1 MPHESIIKME
11 VLVSNV
17 LKIGVLLSAVFL
29 VAGLSMLIFTED
41 NSCPTGDMSVEWFV
55 SGLNTFTPSHIIFT
69 GFLILVSTPILRIAA
84 SVGIYIHQK
93 DYTFAVI
100 TGIVLAV
107 MVYSLTM
114 GIG

>member
-1 MPHESIIKME
+1 MAHDSIFKME
-11 VLVSNV
+11 ILISNV

-29 VAGLSMLIFTED
+29 VAGLSMLIITED

-55 SGLNTFTPSHIIFT
+55 NGLTTFTPSHIIFT
-69 GFLILVSTPILRIAA
+69 GFLILVSTPILRVAA
-84 SVGIYIHQK
+84 SVGIYLQQK

-107 MVYSLTM
+107 MIYSLTM
-114 GIG
+114 EIG